1 MFNQKLKAEIASLQ
15 AELAQY
21 KRASENLKNDLL
33 YWRLTPVGEIQVC
46 GSKNENMLGSHTG
59 RITRQPFT
67 AIVAENDLKSK
78 TFSNLTDAIQKHH
91 HWSGSINLKATDSH
105 VSVQLIVQPHF
116 TAEGVCDHLDIF
128 GTPLEVDTQS
138 SLSNEDILE
147 ALDRSMAIIEFE
159 PTGVIIK
166 ANSLFLQTTG
176 YSLNEIRGK
185 HHRMFCPKAVTDD
198 PDYQQTWDA
207 LARGKFISGR
217 FQRVDKH
224 GNPVWLEASYNP
236 EIDDDGK
243 VYKVIKFAS
252 NVTQQVDNESRVKEA
267 AEMASS
273 MSAETGAQADRG
285 QQLMT
290 ETVASLASLTEQM
303 TKASSEISEL
313 EQQSTELNKM
323 VSAISAIA
331 DQTNLLALNAAI
343 EAARAGDQG
352 RGFAVVADEVRELA
366 SRTTESTKEIM
377 AVFSRN
383 DQSTKHA
390 VSTIKQGLET
400 LNEVAQSVEETKT
413 SMSEIAS
420 GSKQIISAV
429 DKLSRH

>member
-21 KRASENLKNDLL
+21 KRASQNLKNDLL
-33 YWRLTPVGEIQVC
+33 YWQLTPTGEIRAC
-46 GSKNENMLGSHTG
+46 GSKNESVLGSRTG
-59 RITRQPFT
+59 RITGQPVS
-67 AIVAENDLKSK
+67 AMVAENDLKSK
-78 TFSNLTDAIQKHH
+78 TFGNLLEAIQKRH
-91 HWSGSINLKATDSH
+91 HWSGSINLKAAQSDIC
-105 VSVQLIVQPHF
+105 VQLIVQPHYS
-116 TAEGVCDHLDIF
+116 AEGICEHLDMY

-138 SLSNEDILE
+138 SLNNEDVLE

-185 HHRMFCPKAVTDD
+185 HHRMFCPKVVTDD
-198 PDYQQTWDA
+198 PDYQQTWEA

-224 GNPVWLEASYNP
+224 GNSIWLEASYNP
-236 EIDDDGK
+236 VINNDGE

-252 NVTQQVDNESRVKEA
+252 NITQQVENERRVKEA
-267 AEMASS
+267 AELASS

-390 VSTIKQGLET
+390 VSTIKQGLDT
-400 LNEVAQSVEETKT
+400 LNEVAQSVEETKI
-413 SMSEIAS
+413 SMSEMAS

-429 DKLSRH
+429 NKLSRQ

>member
-1 MFNQKLKAEIASLQ
+1 MFNQKIKAEIASLQ
-15 AELAQY
+15 AELEQY
-21 KRASENLKNDLL
+21 KRASQNLKNDLL
-33 YWRLTPVGEIQVC
+33 YWQLTPAGEIRAC
-46 GSKNENMLGSHTG
+46 GSKNETMLGSRAG
-59 RITRQPFT
+59 RINGQPFT

-78 TFSNLTDAIQKHH
+78 TFSNLTDAIQRHH
-91 HWSGSINLKATDSH
+91 HWSGSINLKGTESH
-105 VSVQLIVQPHF
+105 VCVQLIVQPHF

-128 GTPLEVDTQS
+128 GTALEVDTQS

-147 ALDRSMAIIEFE
+147 ALDRSMAIIEFD

-166 ANSLFLQTTG
+166 ANSLFLQTMG

-185 HHRMFCPKAVTDD
+185 HHRMFCPKVVTDD
-198 PDYQQTWDA
+198 PDYQQTWEA

-236 EIDDDGK
+236 VINNDGE

-252 NVTQQVDNESRVKEA
+252 NITQQVENEHRVKEA
-267 AEMASS
+267 AELASS

-390 VSTIKQGLET
+390 VNTIKQGLDT

>member
-21 KRASENLKNDLL
+21 KRASQNLKNDLL
-33 YWRLTPVGEIQVC
+33 YWQLTPTGEIRAC
-46 GSKNENMLGSHTG
+46 GSKNESVLGSRTG
-59 RITRQPFT
+59 RITGQPVS
-67 AIVAENDLKSK
+67 AMVAENDLKSK
-78 TFSNLTDAIQKHH
+78 TFGNLLEAIQKRH
-91 HWSGSINLKATDSH
+91 HWSGSINLKAAQSDIC
-105 VSVQLIVQPHF
+105 VQLIVQPHYS
-116 TAEGVCDHLDIF
+116 AEGICDHLEMF

-138 SLSNEDILE
+138 SLNNEDVLE

-185 HHRMFCPKAVTDD
+185 HHRMFCPKVVTDA
-198 PDYQQTWDA
+198 PDYQQTWEA

-236 EIDDDGK
+236 VINDDGK

-252 NVTQQVDNESRVKEA
+252 NITQQVENERRVKEA
-267 AEMASS
+267 AELASS

-390 VSTIKQGLET
+390 VSTIRQGLDT
-400 LNEVAQSVEETKT
+400 LNVVAQSVEETKT
-413 SMSEIAS
+413 SMSEMAS

-429 DKLSRH
+429 NKLSRQ